1 MSDVLSERKEKER
14 ERIFISVIIR
24 NVNQDENSW
33 DQLKTPV
40 ALKKCIEN
48 IVENYTLEWSLKR
61 TENARIIPE
70 IYYETL

>member
-24 NVNQDENSW
+24 NVNQHGNSW
-33 DQLKTPV
+33 DQLKKPV

-48 IVENYTLEWSLKR
+48 IVENYTLEWALKR